1 MTAEPESTGESPS
14 LPQVK
19 PTSKAE
25 RDLPAAIGVGVA
37 LGVLLLLG
45 LFFTPVMDFTAA
57 LPAGVGALH

>member
-19 PTSKAE
+19 PTSKAG

-37 LGVLLLLG
+37 FGVLLLLG
-45 LFFTPVMDFTAA
+45 LFFPPVMVL
-57 LPAGVGALH
+57 LPR